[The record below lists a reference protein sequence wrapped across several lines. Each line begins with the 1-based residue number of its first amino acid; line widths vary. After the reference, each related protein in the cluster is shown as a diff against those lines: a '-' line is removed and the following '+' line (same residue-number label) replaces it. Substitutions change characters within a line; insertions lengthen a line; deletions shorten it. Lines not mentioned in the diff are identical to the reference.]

1 MEPQNWKVNLKITVQ
16 VSAYINCQLSIDSVC
31 FMMCVQGVSS
41 LCSVTPYIE
50 HNDIYIYIVLLL
62 TLLYTLL

>member
-16 VSAYINCQLSIDSVC
+16 FSAYINCQLSIDSVC

-41 LCSVTPYIE
+41 LCSVTPYIK
-50 HNDIYIYIVLLL
+50 HNDIYSTSFDIA
-62 TLLYTLL
+62 TLL